1 MNNRNIGIIALDL
14 DGTLLDSDKNLSAVN
29 LAALQRAADAGIHIV
44 PTTGRFFG
52 AMPERIRQ
60 LPFLRYAITINGACV
75 EDVKTGEVIYSAELP
90 WQQAVELMEVMDT
103 LPVIYDCF
111 QDNCAW
117 MTEKQKELIDET
129 APNEHYR
136 KMLHELR
143 QPVPELKAF
152 LKERK
157 KGVQKV
163 QFFTN
168 DLELR
173 AKLLQELPQRFE
185 GLAVSSSVSNN
196 LEINQTH
203 ATKGEALAALARHLS
218 LPEDA
223 TLSFGDGLNDISM
236 LRSAGVGVAMA
247 NAAPE
252 CKEAADWVTLS
263 NDENGVAA
271 GILKF
276 CFGE

>member
-52 AMPERIRQ
+52 AMPECIRQ

-90 WQQAVELMEVMDT
+90 WQQAVELMEVLDT

-196 LEINQTH
+196 LEINQAH